1 MGDILRILVIRL
13 SSIGDIFHGFTILPD
28 LKKVFPDATID
39 WLVDENF
46 TEIAKLSPLIDNV
59 IPIPLRKWK
68 KNKLSLISKLIQY
81 KKSLPNIEYDYIID
95 TQGLLKSALLAKFL
109 FNGYVY
115 GYDKKS
121 ARESLASL
129 FYDFT
134 YTVNQNDIAVV
145 RFRGLIAKIFNLKHD
160 LRQIDFRINS
170 EDCEISYPQ
179 GYIVY
184 LYGTSRDAKKWQ
196 LENWVTLS
204 MWIIQNTTKQIILTY
219 SNPQEKHFAE
229 QIITKLSTDR
239 VTLVNKL
246 SPVKVVDLINK
257 SDLVIG
263 VDTGFTHCANLL
275 GKATLAIYLDSNPNY
290 VGMLESKI
298 AHNLGGYQ
306 QQVSPAT
313 VIEYIQRLI

>member
-1 MGDILRILVIRL
+1 MRILVIRL

-46 TEIAKLSPLIDNV
+46 VDFANLSPLIDNV

-145 RFRGLIAKIFNLKHD
+145 RFRGLIAKIFNLTHD

-179 GYIVY
+179 GYVVY

-219 SNPQEKHFAE
+219 SNTQEKHFAE

-275 GKATLAIYLDSNPNY
+275 NRPTLAIYLDSKPNY
-290 VGMLESKI
+290 GGILENNI

-306 QQVSPAT
+306 QQVLPAT

>member
-145 RFRGLIAKIFNLKHD
+145 RFRGLIAKIFNLEHD
-160 LRQIDFRINS
+160 LRQINFILKQENLDYEFN
-170 EDCEISYPQ
+170 D
-179 GYIVY
+179 GYI
-184 LYGTSRDAKKWQ
+184 LFLHGTSKVSKQWN
-196 LENWVTLS
+196 LVNWLTIS
-204 MWIIQNTTKQIILTY
+204 NWIINNTSKQIVLTY
-219 SNPQEKHFAE
+219 SNSAE
-229 QIITKLSTDR
+229 QKFAQQLVSALSHDR
-239 VTLVNKL
+239 VKL
-246 SPVKVVDLINK
+246 IDKMLPLQLIGLINNA
-257 SDLVIG
+257 DLVIG

-290 VGMLESKI
+290 VGMLESEI

-306 QQVSPAT
+306 QQVAPAT
-313 VIEYIQRLI
+313 VIEHIQGLI